1 MSTLHSTRN
10 PHRLEVASLPRGQT
24 PVNELASPPYPS
36 FSPNPSVFCGIIRM
50 SATPTYDSYEEAELI
65 AAAQQGDQRA
75 FTKLVK
81 RYEDLVYRYAFKLC
95 RDQEAAEEV
104 FQDTF
109 VNVFRKLHQFDR
121 RSKFST
127 WLYRV
132 VTNNCLMKMRRSKLA
147 KASVSIDAPEGFTND
162 PPHDEE
168 GRVRQTIPSW
178 RQTPLDGVITRE
190 TKHHLDEAIAKLP
203 TDYRSV
209 FVLRDVEERS
219 AEETSKILKISV
231 PAVKS
236 RLHRA
241 RAFLREELH
250 GYMKA

>member
-1 MSTLHSTRN
+1 
-10 PHRLEVASLPRGQT
+10 
-24 PVNELASPPYPS
+24 
-36 FSPNPSVFCGIIRM
+36 M
-50 SATPTYDSYEEAELI
+50 SATQPYDTHEDSDLI
-65 AAAQQGDQRA
+65 AAAQHGDQRA

-95 RDQEAAEEV
+95 REQEAAEEV

-109 VNVFRKLHQFDR
+109 VNVYRKLHQFDR

-162 PPHDEE
+162 PPHDEQ
-168 GRVRQTIPSW
+168 GHVRQTIPSW
-178 RQTPLDGVITRE
+178 RETPLDGVLTRE
-190 TKHHLDEAIAKLP
+190 TRLHLDEAIAKLP
-203 TDYRSV
+203 PDYRSV

-250 GYMKA
+250 TYMRA

>member
-1 MSTLHSTRN
+1 MYSAGIKGMTT
-10 PHRLEVASLPRGQT
+10 AAKYDT
-24 PVNELASPPYPS
+24 PEDLA
-36 FSPNPSVFCGIIRM
+36 
-50 SATPTYDSYEEAELI
+50 LI
-65 AAAQQGDQRA
+65 AASQRGDERA
-75 FTKLVK
+75 FTKLVR

-95 RDQEAAEEV
+95 RDRDAAEEV

-109 VNVFRKLHQFDR
+109 VTVFRKLDQFDR

-127 WLYRV
+127 WMYRV
-132 VTNNCLMKMRRSKLA
+132 VTNNCLMRLRRTKLA
-147 KASVSIDAPEGFTND
+147 RASVSIDAPEGFSDHPRTD
-162 PPHDEE
+162 VDGH
-168 GRVRQTIPSW
+168 VIQTIPSW
-178 RQTPLDGVITRE
+178 RETPLDGILNRE
-190 TKHHLDEAIAKLP
+190 TRHHLDGAIAKLSP
-203 TDYRSV
+203 DYRSV

-219 AEETSKILKISV
+219 AEETSKILNISV

>member
-1 MSTLHSTRN
+1 MK
-10 PHRLEVASLPRGQT
+10 AS
-24 PVNELASPPYPS
+24 A
-36 FSPNPSVFCGIIRM
+36 
-50 SATPTYDSYEEAELI
+50 TYDSNEESELL
-65 AAAQQGDQRA
+65 AAAQRGDQRA
-75 FTKLVK
+75 FTTLVN

-147 KASVSIDAPEGFTND
+147 RASVSIDAPEGFTNN
-162 PPHDEE
+162 PPHDED
-168 GRVRQTIPSW
+168 GHVRQTIPSW
-178 RQTPLDGVITRE
+178 RETPLDGVLKRE
-190 TKHHLDEAIAKLP
+190 TRMHLDEAIAKLP
-203 TDYRSV
+203 PDYRSV

-219 AEETSKILKISV
+219 AAETSKILGLSV

-250 GYMKA
+250 GYMRA

>member
-1 MSTLHSTRN
+1 M
-10 PHRLEVASLPRGQT
+10 A
-24 PVNELASPPYPS
+24 
-36 FSPNPSVFCGIIRM
+36 
-50 SATPTYDSYEEAELI
+50 ATSTYDTHDDAALI
-65 AAAQQGDQRA
+65 AAAQAGDQRA

-95 RDQEAAEEV
+95 REQESAEEV

-162 PPHDEE
+162 PPHDAD
-168 GRVRQTIPSW
+168 GHVLQTIASW
-178 RQTPLDGVITRE
+178 RDTPLDGVVTRE
-190 TKHHLDEAIAKLP
+190 TRHQLDEAIAKLP
-203 TDYRSV
+203 PDYRSV

-219 AEETSKILKISV
+219 AEETSKILGISV

-241 RAFLREELH
+241 RAFLRQELNA
-250 GYMKA
+250 YMKA

>member
-1 MSTLHSTRN
+1 MTGSS
-10 PHRLEVASLPRGQT
+10 
-24 PVNELASPPYPS
+24 
-36 FSPNPSVFCGIIRM
+36 
-50 SATPTYDSYEEAELI
+50 TYDTQEESELI

-81 RYEDLVYRYAFKLC
+81 RYEDLVFRYAFKLC
-95 RDQEAAEEV
+95 REQESAEEV

-109 VNVFRKLHQFDR
+109 VNVYRKLHQFDR

-162 PPHDEE
+162 PPHDGD
-168 GRVRQTIPSW
+168 GRIVQTIPSW
-178 RQTPLDGVITRE
+178 RETPLDGVVTRE
-190 TKHHLDEAIAKLP
+190 TRHQLDEAIAKLP
-203 TDYRSV
+203 PDYRSV

-219 AEETSKILKISV
+219 AEETSKILGISV

-241 RAFLREELH
+241 RAFLREELNA
-250 GYMKA
+250 YMKA